1 MLKEFREFALKGS
14 LLDMAV
20 GIIIGGAF
28 GTIIQSLVKD
38 ILMPIIAAIFNTP
51 DFSNVGIV
59 LKNPD
64 KLAFTNLQEYI
75 DAGLPVLSYGNFLNA
90 LISFLI
96 IAFTMFMI
104 IRSMNNIKR
113 KAEEEEAAAPPAP
126 SAQEVLLGEIRDLLA
141 NK

>member
-1 MLKEFREFALKGS
+1 MIKEFKEFALKGS

-38 ILMPIIAAIFNTP
+38 ILMPIIAAIFNAP
-51 DFSNVGIV
+51 DFSNVGII

-64 KLAFTNLQEYI
+64 NAVFANLQEAV
-75 DAGLPVLSYGNFLNA
+75 DAGLPVLSYGNFISA

-96 IAFTMFMI
+96 IAFTMFML
-104 IRSMNNIKR
+104 IRSMNKLK
-113 KAEEEEAAAPPAP
+113 KAEEVKDEAPPAP
-126 SAQEVLLGEIRDLLA
+126 PAQEVLLGEIRDLLA
-141 NK
+141 KK